1 MGSWAVQDAKA
12 RFSELLDT
20 VEESGPQTITKR
32 GVETAV
38 LVPIATW
45 RELNQPIR
53 PNLIDVL
60 MSGPKFEI
68 PIPPR
73 GQHKHRKPVRF

>member
-20 VEESGPQTITKR
+20 AEQSGPQTITKR

-38 LVPIATW
+38 LVPIGKW
-45 RELNQPIR
+45 RELNQPQT

-73 GQHKHRKPVRF
+73 GRYRHRKPVGF